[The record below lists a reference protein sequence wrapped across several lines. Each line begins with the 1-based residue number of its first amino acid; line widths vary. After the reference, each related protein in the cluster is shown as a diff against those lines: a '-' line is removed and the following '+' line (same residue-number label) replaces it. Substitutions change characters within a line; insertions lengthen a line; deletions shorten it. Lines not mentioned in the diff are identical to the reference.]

1 MFNTNTP
8 PTTRNRLYES
18 CLDLRSAAFMPLQRG
33 LAIDAWAEA
42 RALKTNP
49 GATALRL
56 SLRAKLIK

>member
-1 MFNTNTP
+1 
-8 PTTRNRLYES
+8 
-18 CLDLRSAAFMPLQRG
+18 MPLQRG